1 MWSSCGDRIGFEF
14 EDGRLL
20 AAARER
26 LVEAGGA
33 GAVERDAVARWQRD
47 PDEPLFRDGDE
58 LEGAVG
64 RGVHDLDAVRDGDAG
79 ETVAA

>member
-1 MWSSCGDRIGFEF
+1 MVVVGNRIGFEF

-20 AAARER
+20 AAARQR

-33 GAVERDAVARWQRD
+33 GAVERDPVARWKRD
-47 PDEPLFRDGDE
+47 PNEPLFRDGDE

-64 RGVHDLDAVRDGDAG
+64 RGVHDLGAVRDGDAG
-79 ETVAA
+79 ESGAA